1 MLGGDILAAG
11 DNAARPNRRG
21 TQEQQFM
28 VAPGQR
34 PETEPAPESR
44 SARYR
49 EETENR
55 LTLMGRLFGSLI
67 DLPPV
72 RRARAIFAIYNDAGG
87 SLLAEG
93 LAYSALFA
101 GLTGLLFCVG
111 VLGYL
116 IPAPSDRQ
124 RLLDDFTGQLA
135 PLAPIARDGFASV
148 AAHAGAFSIVGL
160 GGMVWGT
167 SHFYGALDEAIARV
181 FARTPAR
188 GAFDRILRSFVSV
201 LLLVGGLVSGIA
213 IYAIQ
218 VSVTTGLT
226 AGPQGDAGRALAPV
240 TFPLITAIV
249 VVTAVGVMYRVVPNT
264 DVPISILWLP
274 ALVAGLI
281 LTGLTELLVYI
292 APLLTGALSVFGGV
306 AAVFAALAW
315 LHLAFQVLMVGAS
328 WTCLRLDEATARAR
342 PLSARPSSP
351 NGDPG

>member
-1 MLGGDILAAG
+1 
-11 DNAARPNRRG
+11 
-21 TQEQQFM
+21 M

-34 PETEPAPESR
+34 PDAGSEPR
-44 SARYR
+44 VTDARKGEPR
-49 EETENR
+49 AR
-55 LTLMGRLFGSLI
+55 LGPIGRLFGSML
-67 DLPPV
+67 DLSPV
-72 RRARAIFAIYNDAGG
+72 RRIRAIFTVFDDAGG

-116 IPAPSDRQ
+116 IPSPSDRQ

-148 AAHAGAFSIVGL
+148 AAHAGAFSIIGL
-160 GGMVWGT
+160 AGMVWGT

-218 VSVTTGLT
+218 VTVTTGLT
-226 AGPQGDAGRALAPV
+226 AGPEGDAGRALAAV
-240 TFPLITAIV
+240 AFPLVTAIV

-264 DVPISILWLP
+264 DVPLSVLWPP
-274 ALVAGLI
+274 AVVAGLV
-281 LTGLTELLVYI
+281 LTCLTELLVYI

-315 LHLAFQVLMVGAS
+315 LHLAFQVVLVGAS
-328 WTCLRLDEATARAR
+328 WTRLRLDDAGARDAGAR
-342 PLSARPSSP
+342 DAGARVAAGAASGAARGAAGS
-351 NGDPG
+351 